1 MPKGLRLKKTPTEQV
16 EHDMRRARRAAKK
29 AAHRQYRAH
38 DGDFDSD
45 GRSSKR
51 SRTVGDDGVN
61 LDPSFSGPE
70 PSPLRDG
77 AHTVVEEEIF
87 QEKLWNALGEDERLD
102 GIEARLNEDVYVPR
116 RWRGISSQ
124 ASSSDTVGGPGDNP
138 NIMNDDEYA
147 EWVRAGMRRC
157 VLPNVRANR
166 ENSQKHLTENAMPRH
181 IASRS
186 GKGCFA
192 LGRKLKS
199 RVFSRRMR
207 MPVGARDMSGNEG
220 GMQMPLMHTSSAGW
234 GSSNQNRNL
243 QIWGSEIYRGRCR
256 TSRQIF
262 PRLRPKPFPLSFF
275 SLRKDLTRPRE
286 GGRARRNLEGRCCD
300 FTQINL
306 KGGSYHRLNTRKG
319 QPYERVRMP

>member
-147 EWVRAGMRRC
+147 EWVRAGMRRKRDAAAHREQERQR
-157 VLPNVRANR
+157 VLRAWAQAEIAR
-166 ENSQKHLTENAMPRH
+166 VLKTDEDARRRARHERKRRRHADALDAYKQCWVGLLESKSKSADLGFGDIPWPVPDIPPDLSQITAEAVSAFLFFPE
-181 IASRS
+181 
-186 GKGCFA
+186 
-192 LGRKLKS
+192 
-199 RVFSRRMR
+199 
-207 MPVGARDMSGNEG
+207 EG
-220 GMQMPLMHTSSAGW
+220 LDEA
-234 GSSNQNRNL
+234 
-243 QIWGSEIYRGRCR
+243 ERGRTR
-256 TSRQIF
+256 KEE
-262 PRLRPKPFPLSFF
+262 LRGTM
-275 SLRKDLTRPRE
+275 LRFHPDKFEGRVIPQVKHEERAAVRE
-286 GGRARRNLEGRCCD
+286 GANAVTRAITALMADRGD
-300 FTQINL
+300 IT
-306 KGGSYHRLNTRKG
+306 
-319 QPYERVRMP
+319 